1 MEQTFTDL
9 HYRIWLTSLA
19 QDSVRSPKLSPS
31 LSDPILHHYG
41 NSSRLIQRLSLC
53 SLSLARSH
61 TLAHSAAT
69 AGVAKE
75 KWPAEGPAEAAATV
89 EVGGSGG
96 DNGGGSGGIG
106 RKRKRR
112 LLDLAEA
119 AVGGAQAGLQ
129 VKHSSREK
137 IARQGLLAEGR
148 EGAGRTMTARS
159 WPGLSQSSH
168 CAWPASPV
176 TSSLT
181 CSTM

>member
-75 KWPAEGPAEAAATV
+75 KWPAEGPAEAAPTV
-89 EVGGSGG
+89 EVGGS
-96 DNGGGSGGIG
+96 GGGSGGIG

-148 EGAGRTMTARS
+148 EGGREQGGR
-159 WPGLSQSSH
+159 
-168 CAWPASPV
+168 
-176 TSSLT
+176 
-181 CSTM
+181 